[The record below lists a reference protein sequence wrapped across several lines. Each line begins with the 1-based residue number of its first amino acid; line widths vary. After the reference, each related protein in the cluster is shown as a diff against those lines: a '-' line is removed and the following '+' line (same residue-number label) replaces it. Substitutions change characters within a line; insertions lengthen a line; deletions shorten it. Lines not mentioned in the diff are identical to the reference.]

1 VCKLKENII
10 NKKGL
15 KQSKGK
21 KEEITQDDYKKEPKR
36 PYKKIQK
43 KMLGKDQKSLPGIKK
58 IPREREKKTAF
69 DGPVM

>member
-1 VCKLKENII
+1 MII
-10 NKKGL
+10 KKS
-15 KQSKGK
+15 QKGH
-21 KEEITQDDYKKEPKR
+21 TKR
-36 PYKKIQK
+36 YK